1 MFSSTL
7 LLWVFA
13 ASLWT
18 SAFGISQVP
27 VFRNLRTSRPI
38 TAQNSPQRNR
48 TCLVDSHNDLVTDDS
63 EFILEAINECNNG
76 GHVIFLQKS
85 SYVIGKPLDLTHLSA
100 IDIDIQGTIQFTNDT
115 DYWQKNSFRLVFQNA
130 TSYFLLGGKDVNV
143 YGGGTIHG
151 NGQTWWDAFAAKS
164 STNRPVLFA
173 TVGLHGGSI
182 SNLRLTASPF
192 WHNIIANSS
201 DVVYTDMQ
209 LYSVSNNQNF
219 EKNTDGWDTYRSTR
233 IIIQNS
239 TITNGDGMLRFYNQ
253 LAPSPR
259 NSVLVRTQMTDYW

>member
-1 MFSSTL
+1 MFSSSFL
-7 LLWVFA
+7 LFLVA

-27 VFRNLRTSRPI
+27 VLRNLRSPRPI
-38 TAQNSPQRNR
+38 TAQSSPSRNR
-48 TCLVDSHNDLVTDDS
+48 TCLVDSHNDLITDDS
-63 EFILEAINECNNG
+63 DFILEAINDCNNG

-100 IDIDIQGTIQFTNDT
+100 IDLDIQGSIRFTNDT

-143 YGGGTIHG
+143 FGGGNIHG
-151 NGQTWWDAFAAKS
+151 NGQIWWDAFAAKS

-182 SNLRLTASPF
+182 SDLSLTASPF
-192 WHNIIANSS
+192 WHANSS
-201 DVVYTDMQ
+201 DVVYTDMR

-239 TITNGDGMLRFYNQ
+239 TITNGDGTLMIYYQ
-253 LAPSPR
+253 LALTFP
-259 NSVLVRTQMTDYW
+259 MD